1 MTSIAVSIAATVL
14 PLAVQFGSKW
24 VSNAA
29 QTWGPAAAANTSIEA
44 AAVAGASLFG
54 NLPVLGKIGEVAGRA
69 FGWAGAP
76 FVGQAVLPQLGL
88 AGQIGGAA
96 AGALIHVV
104 GSYALNKLGST
115 PQPEETAAKTFAS
128 QQQLLQ
134 NQLQMETLNKLK
146 AQLDAIAPKENKI
159 ENLAKELNVTPAEFA
174 EILAIIAAKKL
185 EVAPKN

>member
-24 VSNAA
+24 ISGAA

-44 AAVAGASLFG
+44 AAAAGASLFG

-76 FVGQAVLPQLGL
+76 FVGQAVLPHMGL

-115 PQPEETAAKTFAS
+115 PQPEETAAQSFAN

-134 NQLQMETLNKLK
+134 NQLQMETLKKLQ
-146 AQLDAIAPKENKI
+146 AQVDAIAPKENKV
-159 ENLAKELNVTPAEFA
+159 ETLAKELNLTPAEFND
-174 EILAIIAAKKL
+174 ILGLIAAKKAQ
-185 EVAPKN
+185 VQPQA

>member
-24 VSNAA
+24 ISSAA

-44 AAVAGASLFG
+44 AAAAGASLFG

-76 FVGQAVLPQLGL
+76 FVGQAVLPQLGI

-104 GSYALNKLGST
+104 GSYALNKLGGN
-115 PQPEETAAKTFAS
+115 PQTEETAAQQFAN